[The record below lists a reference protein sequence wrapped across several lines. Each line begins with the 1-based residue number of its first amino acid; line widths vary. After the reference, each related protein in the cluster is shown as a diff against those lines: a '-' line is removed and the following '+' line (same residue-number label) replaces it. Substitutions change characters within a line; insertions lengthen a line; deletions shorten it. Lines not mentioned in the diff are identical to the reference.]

1 MMKHEDFIVTY
12 ENAIP
17 KELCEYI
24 IEEFEKSPCKSEG
37 LAGTVDGQVEDAI
50 KKSTEIVVGECP
62 GFGEIDYTIFG
73 YVADYAKKYI
83 NKINEY
89 CDSALTLSNK
99 FSDTGYLIK
108 RYDKGDGWFHW
119 HHDLCVE
126 QQNGYRTVAII
137 IYLNDVEEGGET
149 EFLSELKIK
158 PKTGTML
165 FFPASWQYVHRGS
178 IPKSNTKYV
187 ITSFLYQQSAT
198 Y

>member
-62 GFGEIDYTIFG
+62 GFGNIDYTIFG

-126 QQNGYRTVAII
+126 QQNGYRTV
-137 IYLNDVEEGGET
+137 LV
-149 EFLSELKIK
+149 
-158 PKTGTML
+158 
-165 FFPASWQYVHRGS
+165 
-178 IPKSNTKYV
+178 
-187 ITSFLYQQSAT
+187 
-198 Y
+198 